1 MKVNKNSPNLWWHH
15 KKLAK
20 RLNIDE
26 QSFALNQSD
35 EGVEFFPFVPDLVV
49 DEQVLAEVLDS
60 MPHSEEDE
68 REEKLARQILK
79 ALKKLKNDPDFL
91 DLFKK

>member
-60 MPHSEEDE
+60 MPPSEEDE
-68 REEKLARQILK
+68 REEKLPRQILK

>member
-26 QSFALNQSD
+26 QSFALNQSE
-35 EGVEFFPFVPDLVV
+35 EGVEFFPFAPDLVV

-60 MPHSEEDE
+60 MPPSEEDE